1 MARITEYCMP
11 ERADDLKTFYVVL
24 DSSRVDSICSFFR
37 NKANECALILLER
50 LPAVCTILRT

>member
-1 MARITEYCMP
+1 MAHMTEYCMP

-37 NKANECALILLER
+37 NKAIVLLER
-50 LPAVCTILRT
+50 LPAVCTVLRT